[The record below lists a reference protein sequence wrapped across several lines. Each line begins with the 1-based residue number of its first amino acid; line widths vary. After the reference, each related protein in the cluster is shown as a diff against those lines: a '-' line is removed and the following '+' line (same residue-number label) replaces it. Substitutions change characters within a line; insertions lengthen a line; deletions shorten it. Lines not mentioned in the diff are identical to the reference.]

1 MGLKAREVRDLSLDE
16 LRQRLHDTKEE
27 LFNMRFQHAT
37 GQLDN
42 YRRLR
47 ELRGDVARLSTVL
60 REREL
65 EGLGAAAPQ
74 DLPAGAPDS
83 SETKATR

>member
-1 MGLKAREVRDLSLDE
+1 MAIKAREIRDLSLDE
-16 LRQRLHDTKEE
+16 LRQRLDDTKEE

-47 ELRGDVARLSTVL
+47 ELRGDLARLNTIL

-65 EGLGAAAPQ
+65 EEVGTG
-74 DLPAGAPDS
+74 LPASTPNPAPTE
-83 SETKATR
+83 ETKT

>member
-1 MGLKAREVRDLSLDE
+1 MAIKARDLRDLSPDE
-16 LRQRLHDTKEE
+16 LRQRLDDTKEE

-65 EGLGAAAPQ
+65 EGLATQPQ
-74 DLPAGAPDS
+74 AAPDS
-83 SETKATR
+83 PPTEETQ